1 MIKGFF
7 AAMSLMILLGGCADR
22 TGNPEAIRDF
32 QQFPTSV
39 PGLRPEMLYPEFWI
53 ARTPDADELL
63 LTWAQVAE
71 YNRATVAK
79 APTLFDLRAYPDTV
93 SGAEIK
99 TKIEELSRIPSGAR
113 YFHDGRRVTAGDYQ
127 GYIDNIGYAGIP
139 EKIEV
144 RWGLAA
150 RRDLLRSFPTPVAVF
165 NSSRDPE
172 VDMFAETV
180 LYPGEP
186 VAVLHASS
194 DGKWLLVQKYN
205 YLAWAPADQ
214 IALGTREEVLSYA
227 ENDKFLVVTGAKVR
241 TVHDP
246 VTPALSE
253 MEFDMG
259 SRIPLATQPVSEVD
273 RMGTDYC
280 FTVLVPLRRADGTL
294 EIRPALIPRSADV
307 NLGYLPYTRANI
319 IRQAFKFLGERYG
332 WGDANN
338 ARDCSGFVLNV
349 FSSFG
354 LIVPRNGGEQERDSE
369 GVLFDMVGKSEPERV
384 DILKSLEAG
393 DTISSPTHIMI
404 FLGHCDGE
412 LWMIHDH
419 IGSNYIV
426 DGKWVDV
433 TTRGVGVSPILGY
446 MTTPERHYYEAFSG
460 VKRFVLPEGK

>member
-1 MIKGFF
+1 MIKGFLT
-7 AAMSLMILLGGCADR
+7 AMSLFILLGGDVCRAAD
-22 TGNPEAIRDF
+22 PQSIRDF
-32 QQFPTSV
+32 EQFPTSV

-53 ARTPDADELL
+53 ARTGDPDRLL
-63 LTWAQVAE
+63 LTWEQVVE

-79 APTLFDLRAYPDTV
+79 APTLVDLRSYPDTV
-93 SGAEIK
+93 AGAEVK
-99 TKIEELSRIPSGAR
+99 SKLEELCKVPSGER
-113 YFHDGRRVTAGDYQ
+113 YFLDGTKVAPADYKAC
-127 GYIDNIGYAGIP
+127 IDNIGYGAIP
-139 EKIEV
+139 EEIEV

-150 RRDLLRSFPTPVAVF
+150 RRDILRSFPTPTPVF

-172 VDMFAETV
+172 VDVFAETV

-186 VAVLHASS
+186 VAVLHSS
-194 DGKWLLVQKYN
+194 ADGKWLLVQKYN
-205 YLAWAPADQ
+205 YLAWAAADQ
-214 IALGTREEVLSYA
+214 IALGSRKEVLDYA
-227 ENDKFLVVTGAKVR
+227 GNDKFLVVTGAKVR

-246 VTPALSE
+246 VTPAISE

-259 SRIPLATQPVSEVD
+259 SRIPLAVKPVYEVD

-307 NLGYLPYTRANI
+307 NLGYLPYTRANV

-349 FSSFG
+349 FSCFG

-369 GVLFDMVGKSEPERV
+369 GVLFDLLGKSSAERV
-384 DILKSLEAG
+384 AVLKSLEAG

-404 FLGHCDGE
+404 FLGSCDGE

-419 IGSNYIV
+419 IGSSYIV
-426 DGKWVDV
+426 DGKWIDV

-446 MTTPERHYYEAFSG
+446 MTSPERHYYEAFSG